1 MWRTLTIVSSCGTTC
16 SRSTLT
22 RVSNIF
28 CARWRD
34 PYRESASVH
43 LTNASSPSKNT
54 SWMVTSRFSLWTHQT
69 SHTLDWLV
77 VPWLLANIAQYSASS
92 LLQRHE
98 ISSRASLQ
106 TTIIG
111 SPVTAVHIWNSLHD
125 NEVSVTS
132 LQTFQHNLETFLFQ
146 WLFCTSTFVLTVIFL
161 LIRPL

>member
-1 MWRTLTIVSSCGTTC
+1 MTRPVQRVGVGPPDKRLFTVEEHQLEGHVQILTLNSP
-16 SRSTLT
+16 
-22 RVSNIF
+22 NITY
-28 CARWRD
+28 AR
-34 PYRESASVH
+34 
-43 LTNASSPSKNT
+43 
-54 SWMVTSRFSLWTHQT
+54 
-69 SHTLDWLV
+69 LV
-77 VPWLLANIAQYSASS
+77 IPWLLANIAQYSASS

-146 WLFCTSTFVLTVIFL
+146 
-161 LIRPL
+161 